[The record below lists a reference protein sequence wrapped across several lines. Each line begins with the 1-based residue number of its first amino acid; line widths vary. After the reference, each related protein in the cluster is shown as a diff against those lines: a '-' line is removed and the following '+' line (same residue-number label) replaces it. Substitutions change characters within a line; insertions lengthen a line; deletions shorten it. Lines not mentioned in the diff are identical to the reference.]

1 MLLDATLAFLHF
13 TAILLVAAF
22 LAAEAMLLR
31 GDLGAN
37 DLATLVRSDIGYAI
51 AAVLA
56 LATGA
61 ARMAFGAKGPGF
73 YTDNPL
79 FWTKLAVFLAIGLV
93 SIRPTLAYLGWRRAA
108 RAGAG
113 FAVPAPEI
121 RTARRYVLVELH
133 LLALL
138 PLAAV
143 LMARGVGHG

>member
-1 MLLDATLAFLHF
+1 MLLDAALAFLHF
-13 TAILLVAAF
+13 TAILLVAGF

-31 GDLGAN
+31 GDLGAR
-37 DLATLVRSDIGYAI
+37 DLATLVRSDIGYAVSAI
-51 AAVLA
+51 LA

-61 ARMAFGAKGPGF
+61 ARMSLGAKGPAF
-73 YTDNPL
+73 YLDNPV
-79 FWTKLAVFLAIGLV
+79 FWAKLALFLAIGLL

-113 FAVPAPEI
+113 FSAPAPEI
-121 RTARRYVLVELH
+121 RTARRYVLAEIH

-143 LMARGVGHG
+143 LMARGIGH